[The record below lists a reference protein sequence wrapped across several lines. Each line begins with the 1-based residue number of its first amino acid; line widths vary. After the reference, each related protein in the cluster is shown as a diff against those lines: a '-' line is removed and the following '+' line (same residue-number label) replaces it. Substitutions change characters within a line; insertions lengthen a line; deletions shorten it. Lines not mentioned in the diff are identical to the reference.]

1 MTRVRCPLGGYAPCL
16 DDLCYG
22 GTTVCGLEPGADFC
36 EHYRYPDDCPDCT
49 DERFDD
55 DGPPDDEYLM
65 AMQEPPS

>member
-1 MTRVRCPLGGYAPCL
+1 MRDAPSGDMRRALMTSVTAERRSA
-16 DDLCYG
+16 
-22 GTTVCGLEPGADFC
+22 GLEPGADFC